1 MFVMSPTIGKLAE
14 ALAIAQGQFELAKKN
29 ATNPHLKSR
38 YADLASCY
46 EASRSVLSKCGLAVV
61 QLPGRREDGTTTL
74 MTVLLHASGEWL
86 GEEAGV
92 KIAQETP
99 QTVGSAL
106 TYLRRYAYSSAL
118 GLATEDDDG
127 VAATSHAAPP
137 ASAGTS
143 HRADV
148 SPTPRDERP
157 TPQPPAATSSDRNDP
172 SCPICQGQMWDNRKR
187 KAEGSMSAKAPD
199 FKCRDKACEGVI
211 WPPRSSSKARPAPP
225 PPPVDD
231 YPPPPN
237 DDDNEIPF

>member
-1 MFVMSPTIGKLAE
+1 MFVMSPTIAKLAE
-14 ALAIAQGQFELAKKN
+14 ALAIAQGQFEFAKKN

-92 KIAQETP
+92 KLTQETP

-127 VAATSHAAPP
+127 AAATSHAAPP

-157 TPQPPAATSSDRNDP
+157 PPQPPAATSSDRNDP

-211 WPPRSSSKARPAPP
+211 WPQRSSSKARPAPP

-237 DDDNEIPF
+237 DDDNGIPF

>member
-237 DDDNEIPF
+237 DDDNGIPF

>member
-14 ALAIAQGQFELAKKN
+14 ALAIAQGQFEFAKKN

-46 EASRSVLSKCGLAVV
+46 EASRAVLSKCGLAVV

-92 KIAQETP
+92 KLAQETP

-127 VAATSHAAPP
+127 AAASAAQPSRRDDRPAERPAPQPVEQRHAAPAEVP
-137 ASAGTS
+137 S
-143 HRADV
+143 
-148 SPTPRDERP
+148 
-157 TPQPPAATSSDRNDP
+157 SSDRNDP

-187 KAEGSMSAKAPD
+187 KAEGSMSSKAPD

-237 DDDNEIPF
+237 DDDNGIPF